1 MRETKFISTSA
12 DLREIY
18 KAASERSLKKEIHR
32 LDKHARNFIAHSPF
46 MFVASQDRDGNAD
59 LSPKGDNPGFVSVLD
74 DNTIAIPDRP
84 GNNRL
89 DTLENVLANPAVGLL
104 FVIPGMDET
113 LRVNGKAR
121 ITADAT
127 LCDQFAVDGRPAVS
141 VMVVQVESVYM
152 HCAKAFMRSKLWQHE
167 SWPPRDCMPTL
178 GQILKDQMADGAD
191 AATTDREIEQAY
203 AKTMW

>member
-1 MRETKFISTSA
+1 MHEIEFISTEA
-12 DLREIY
+12 GLREVY
-18 KAASERSLKKEIHR
+18 NTASGRALEKELHR
-32 LDKHARNFIAHSPF
+32 LDKHARNFIANSPF

-104 FVIPGMDET
+104 FVIPGMNET

-121 ITADAT
+121 ITADET
-127 LCDQFAVDGRPAVS
+127 LCEKFAVDGRPAVS
-141 VMVVQVESVYM
+141 VMVVQVESAYM
-152 HCAKAFMRSKLWQHE
+152 HCAKAFMRSKLWQNE

-191 AATTDREIEQAY
+191 AAETDRELELAY